1 MNSKIKELTSSIQKI
16 NPSKNINIMEVCGT
30 HTMAISRS
38 GIRQLLPPNIN
49 LISGPGCP
57 VCVTSIND
65 IDCIL
70 EIINNYDVSV
80 FTFGDMIRV
89 PGSNSSLY
97 MEKSKGKDISICY
110 SPTDSLEFARNNPEK
125 KVIFIAI
132 GFETTIP
139 LISVTVKR
147 AYNENIN
154 NFYIYNTHKLIPPA
168 LNSLLSDKKV
178 KIGGLLC
185 PGHVSVIIG
194 SKPYEFIPKKYNV
207 PCVISGFEPID
218 ILMSIETILKQ
229 IKDSSTGVQIQ
240 YKRVVKKEGNPIAVS
255 KIYDVFKKIDSR
267 WRGLGNIPESG
278 LKLKPKYL
286 KFDAKI
292 KFPTGETNSKE
303 PPGCECGNVLKGIK
317 KPQECK
323 LFAKAC
329 TPGSPIGPCMV
340 SSEGTCAAYYKYERF
355 NLNRINIKNKNINT
369 R

>member
-1 MNSKIKELTSSIQKI
+1 MNNKIKELTSSIQKSNI
-16 NPSKNINIMEVCGT
+16 QHKINIMEVCGT
-30 HTMAISRS
+30 HTMSISKS
-38 GIRQLLPPNIN
+38 GIRQLLPRNIN

-70 EIINNYDVSV
+70 EIINNYDVSI

-97 MEKSKGKDISICY
+97 IEKSKGKDISICY
-110 SPTDSLEFARNNPEK
+110 SPTDSLEFAINNPER

-139 LISVTVKR
+139 IISLIVKR

-154 NFYIYNTHKLIPPA
+154 NFYIYNIHKLIPPA

-178 KIGGLLC
+178 KINGLLC

-194 SKPYEFIPKKYNV
+194 SKSYEFIPEKYNV

-218 ILMSIETILKQ
+218 ILMSVDMILKQ
-229 IKDSSTGVQIQ
+229 IKNNSASVQIQ
-240 YKRVVKKEGNPIAVS
+240 YKRVVKKEGNPIAVRH
-255 KIYDVFKKIDSR
+255 IYDVFEKTDSV
-267 WRGLGNIPESG
+267 WRGLGNMPESG

-286 KFDAKI
+286 KFDAKK
-292 KFPTGETNSKE
+292 KFPISEINSKE
-303 PPGCECGNVLKGIK
+303 PPGCECGDVLKGIK

-323 LFAKAC
+323 LFSKVC

-340 SSEGTCAAYYKYERF
+340 SSEGSCAAYYKYERF
-355 NLNRINIKNKNINT
+355 NLHMTNIKN
-369 R
+369 